1 MKQETLRSDAAPAP
15 LGPYSQAV
23 RAGGFV
29 FVSGQLALDP
39 ASGAPM
45 GPGDIRVQTRA
56 VLDAIAA
63 ILGAGGGTLADV
75 VKTTVFLTD
84 LGDFAG
90 MNEVYGQA
98 FRAPF
103 PARSTVEVSRL
114 PPGLLVEIDAVALA
128 RP

>member
-1 MKQETLRSDAAPAP
+1 MKPETLRSEGAPTP
-15 LGPYSQAV
+15 LGPYSQAI

-39 ASGAPM
+39 ASGAPIA
-45 GPGDIRVQTRA
+45 GDIRVQTRA

-90 MNEVYGQA
+90 MNDVYGAA

-114 PPGLLVEIDAVALA
+114 PPGLLVEIDAVALD
-128 RP
+128 RS